1 MRLYIYGLK
10 VIINYKLENNMD
22 YQEWIF
28 NEYILSVSPFTS
40 STAWAEFMA
49 LVLAGTAVVTFG
61 GVVTSYLNSFGFDLL
76 IPIAKVKYQT
86 FKVDTFEPSFYDPV
100 TAALNGWG
108 LDVVTSVMYQVY
120 FYTNYAIVDVFFA
133 YLSGDLTNDTNY
145 A

>member
-1 MRLYIYGLK
+1 MRLYNNGLR

-40 STAWAEFMA
+40 STTWSEFMGV
-49 LVLAGTAVVTFG
+49 VLAGTAVVTFG
-61 GVVTSYLNSFGFDLL
+61 GVVTAWLNSFGFAL
-76 IPIAKVKYQT
+76 IIPVAKVKYTT
-86 FKVDTFEPSFYDPV
+86 FITDTFEPSFYNPV
-100 TAALNGWG
+100 TEALNGWG

-133 YLSGDLTNDTNY
+133 YMSGDLTNDTNY